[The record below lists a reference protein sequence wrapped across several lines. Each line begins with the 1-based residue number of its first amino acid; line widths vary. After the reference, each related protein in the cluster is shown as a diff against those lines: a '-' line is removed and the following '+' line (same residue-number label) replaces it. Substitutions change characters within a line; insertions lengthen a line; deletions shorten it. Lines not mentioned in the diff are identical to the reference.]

1 MAYNWVPYWNL
12 PSASGTASSQWAAHT
27 SDGLIQGNKHPGPLP
42 QSGTSLKGPSS
53 SSAPHEVREASLEQ
67 QWSPPVILALNSG
80 LSDQVRLLH
89 AHLRVSWEPNSVY
102 NGFDFQTFKI
112 FISKLISRSQKR
124 LPIFELGCLYILTL
138 NCDET
143 LILNTLCR
151 IIQLLSIILHF
162 VYMNLLY
169 LFRHV
174 PGIPTLFLWSV
185 QLFLWNIPFNQYS
198 FVSHTY

>member
-1 MAYNWVPYWNL
+1 MLSGPHPRSATSQMCVMAGRSHL
-12 PSASGTASSQWAAHT
+12 T
-27 SDGLIQGNKHPGPLP
+27 PLD
-42 QSGTSLKGPSS
+42 SVSLSENQGPSS

-102 NGFDFQTFKI
+102 SGFDFQTFKI

-174 PGIPTLFLWSV
+174 PGIPTLFL
-185 QLFLWNIPFNQYS
+185 
-198 FVSHTY
+198 